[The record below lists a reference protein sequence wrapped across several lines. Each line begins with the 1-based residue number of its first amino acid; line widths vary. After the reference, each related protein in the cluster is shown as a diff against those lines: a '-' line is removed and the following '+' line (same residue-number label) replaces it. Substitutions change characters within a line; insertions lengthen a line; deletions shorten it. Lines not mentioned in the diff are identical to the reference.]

1 MLILGSSNYVD
12 NGILIIPDYHR
23 GHLSLKSGTDVTIA
37 YLPGKPSN
45 PYPTLSEIIISP
57 ISFKSWQYM
66 TRVNA
71 RVVNRPGVLRK
82 LMHALAEE
90 DLDILYHA
98 SGPLENGRF
107 QRIEFLVDA
116 HKYYTGFERLK
127 TVNKDPDPY
136 ILFELER
143 KLKSL
148 LINELCFDGQRARL
162 KVRPMEAFR
171 RAWKAYRMMLMN
183 DEQSRPLKGI
193 GTIEKGSL
201 RLPNLIIDRIGSNF
215 NIMLNSDTK
224 DRMLRAIVLDEP
236 SRCTFLRVVHND
248 KPGSSARICSSLSS
262 EFQIVTT
269 LSRIKRQGGSSDFE
283 FMLYS
288 PRHAKAE
295 DEVRRR
301 GIIESL
307 LSDQDLQDLDI
318 LVSYPEEIGSVGPE
332 PHAPEATTEINEQ
345 SSPLPE
351 ICPIEKD
358 LMRKSANSILKQR
371 IDYFYKQATTT
382 DKVDISLNSRL
393 AEQACRELLCLQGDH
408 EIDHCRIFASY
419 PYAFERLYKVLEEY
433 LLGQG
438 FEVVNGK
445 GIDGRAAFRDT
456 IIERINSCHGFV
468 GIWKFDESLGPIK
481 FSPWLSWE
489 LGIAQANG
497 MPVRICPHEAMSTG
511 DFMPH
516 RTILP
521 DINMP
526 PFSDIDFRNYLA
538 DNLKTLK
545 ESAQNYEWSR
555 KSKGFNQYSQTN

>member
-1 MLILGSSNYVD
+1 MLILGSSSYVD

-66 TRVNA
+66 TRVNS

-116 HKYYTGFERLK
+116 HEYYTRFERLK

-193 GTIEKGSL
+193 ETIEKGSL
-201 RLPNLIIDRIGSNF
+201 RLPNLIIDRTGSNF

-248 KPGSSARICSSLSS
+248 RPGSSARICSSLSS

-288 PRHAKAE
+288 PRYAKAE

-318 LVSYPEEIGSVGPE
+318 RVSYPEEIGSVGPE

-345 SSPLPE
+345 SSPLP
-351 ICPIEKD
+351 
-358 LMRKSANSILKQR
+358 
-371 IDYFYKQATTT
+371 
-382 DKVDISLNSRL
+382 
-393 AEQACRELLCLQGDH
+393 

-438 FEVVNGK
+438 FEVVTGK